1 MHLDLFENGIEA
13 EKFALLCEGDVRFKF
28 CSKKVTGISIDSRSI
43 EDGDVFFAIRGE
55 NFDGHDYVMSA
66 YEKGAACVVAD
77 HMVNIQIPQII
88 VHDTRVA
95 LGCFAKNYKRLLH
108 PMTVAVT
115 GSVGKTTTR
124 QYIYSV
130 LSTRF
135 QTQKTEGNLNNEIG
149 LPLTLAS
156 LQPTTQTIVLEMGMS
171 GKGEISAL
179 SKIACPDIAV
189 ITNIGTSHI
198 EYLGSR
204 ENIRDAKLEIVDGM
218 SMGTILLNGDEP
230 LLYNLKTVKHAMSFY
245 FGIDNPACNYRATN
259 IRFGDGEI
267 LFDVICSNG
276 KQLCDLK
283 INGYGKH
290 SVYDALAAVAVGI
303 IMEIND
309 EKIKEG
315 LSNFTPVKM
324 RQNIKKKDGI
334 TIIEDCYN
342 ASPESME
349 AALEAL
355 NRVATGRKI
364 AVLGDMKELG
374 HYSSRLH
381 YLLGEKAAM
390 SGLNYLITI
399 GSEAQKIAKGAY
411 SGGMPLSCILAID
424 SADDAE
430 NCARIIR
437 EIIKKGDTVLI
448 KASRALAL
456 ERISNLL
463 LTE

>member
-1 MHLDLFENGIEA
+1 MHLDLFENGIEV
-13 EKFALLCEGDVRFKF
+13 EKFAMLCSGTTRRTACAKRI
-28 CSKKVTGISIDSRSI
+28 TGVSIDSRNI
-43 EDGDVFFAIRGE
+43 ENGDVFFSIKGE
-55 NFDGHDYVMSA
+55 NFDGHDYAVQA
-66 YEKGAACVVAD
+66 FEKGASCVVVD
-77 HMVNIQIPQII
+77 HMLNAQIPQII
-88 VHDTRVA
+88 VEDTRKA
-95 LGCFAKNYKRLLH
+95 LGNFAKNYKKLLH
-108 PMTVAVT
+108 PMTVGVT
-115 GSVGKTTTR
+115 GSVGKTTTK

-130 LSTRF
+130 LNTRF
-135 QTQKTEGNLNNEIG
+135 NTQKTEGNLNNDIG
-149 LPLTLAS
+149 LPLTLLS
-156 LQPTTQTIVLEMGMS
+156 LQKSTQAIVLEMGMS
-171 GKGEISAL
+171 ARGEISAL

-204 ENIRDAKLEIVDGM
+204 ENIRDAKLEITDGM

-230 LLYNLKTVKHAMSFY
+230 LLYNINSVNHAMSYY
-245 FGIDNPACNYRATN
+245 FGIDNPACNYRAIN
-259 IRFGDGEI
+259 IRFDSGTI

-290 SVYDALAAVAVGI
+290 SVYDALAAVAVGV
-303 IMEIND
+303 IMEIDD
-309 EKIKEG
+309 ENIKEG
-315 LSNFTPVKM
+315 LTAFTPVAM
-324 RQNIKKKDGI
+324 RQNVKSKKGV

-355 NRVATGRKI
+355 GRIAPGRKI

-381 YLLGEKAAM
+381 YILGEKAAM
-390 SGLNYLITI
+390 SGITILITI
-399 GSEAQKIAKGAY
+399 GSEAEKIAKGAY
-411 SGGMPLSCILAID
+411 NGGMPSSCIIKIEN
-424 SADDAE
+424 ADDPE
-430 NCARIIR
+430 HCADVINNV
-437 EIIKKGDTVLI
+437 IKKGDTVLI

>member
-13 EKFALLCEGDVRFKF
+13 EKFAIFCKGITRRTA
-28 CSKKVTGISIDSRSI
+28 CSKRITGISTDSRTI
-43 EDGDVFFAIRGE
+43 ENGDVFFAVKGE
-55 NFDGHDYVMSA
+55 NFDGHDYAVKA
-66 YEKGAACVVAD
+66 FEKGAACVVTD
-77 HMVNIQIPQII
+77 HFINEQIPQII
-88 VHDTRVA
+88 VEDTRAA
-95 LGCFAKNYKRLLH
+95 LGCFAKNYKKLLH

-115 GSVGKTTTR
+115 GSVGKTTTK

-130 LSTRF
+130 LNTRF
-135 QTQKTEGNLNNEIG
+135 KTQKTEGNLNNDIG
-149 LPLTLAS
+149 LPLTLAALRS
-156 LQPTTQTIVLEMGMS
+156 STQALVLEMGMS
-171 GKGEISAL
+171 ARGEISAL
-179 SKIACPDIAV
+179 SKIACPDVAV

-204 ENIRDAKLEIVDGM
+204 ENIRNAKMEILDGM

-230 LLYNLKTVKHAMSFY
+230 LLYNISSVDHAMSYY
-245 FGIDNPACNYRATN
+245 FGIDNPACNYRAIN
-259 IRFGDGEI
+259 IRYDAGTI
-267 LFDVICSNG
+267 LFDVICSSG

-290 SVYDALAAVAVGI
+290 NVYDALAAAAVGV
-303 IMEIND
+303 IMEID
-309 EKIKEG
+309 DDGIKEG
-315 LSNFTPVKM
+315 LASFTPAAM
-324 RQNIKKKDGI
+324 RQNIKRKNGI

-342 ASPESME
+342 ASPESMA

-355 NRVATGRKI
+355 NRVAPGRKI

-374 HYSSRLH
+374 HYSSRFH

-390 SGLNYLITI
+390 SGLNVLITI
-399 GSEAQKIAKGAY
+399 GSDAQKIAKGAY
-411 SGGMPLSCILAID
+411 NGGMPSSCIISIE
-424 SADDAE
+424 SADDPRH
-430 NCARIIR
+430 CADVI
-437 EIIKKGDTVLI
+437 EKIIKKGDTVLI